1 MKKISSILLFAI
13 VFFTFQSCQTVK
25 EGFTSQKKKSTDEF
39 LVEKKSP
46 LVMPPEFNELPV
58 PKSSENIP
66 EIVFWGRSNVGKSSL
81 INSITNSSIAKTSK
95 TPGRTRSLVFF
106 QLEKRPVSYTHLT
119 LPTKRIV

>member
-46 LVMPPEFNELPV
+46 LVMPPEFNELPL
-58 PKSSENIP
+58 PKTSENI
-66 EIVFWGRSNVGKSSL
+66 EENESENNIEKLISNNDSTEGSQPQDKNFENL
-81 INSITNSSIAKTSK
+81 II
-95 TPGRTRSLVFF
+95 
-106 QLEKRPVSYTHLT
+106 EKI
-119 LPTKRIV
+119 KQN

>member
-1 MKKISSILLFAI
+1 MKKISSILLFTI

-66 EIVFWGRSNVGKSSL
+66 ENETENNIENLISNNDTPENSE
-81 INSITNSSIAKTSK
+81 IQNENFENSII
-95 TPGRTRSLVFF
+95 
-106 QLEKRPVSYTHLT
+106 EKI
-119 LPTKRIV
+119 KQN

>member
-1 MKKISSILLFAI
+1 MKKISPILFLAV

-58 PKSSENIP
+58 PKTSDNIVEN
-66 EIVFWGRSNVGKSSL
+66 EIENDIEKLISNNNSPKVSQPQDKNFENL
-81 INSITNSSIAKTSK
+81 II
-95 TPGRTRSLVFF
+95 
-106 QLEKRPVSYTHLT
+106 EKI
-119 LPTKRIV
+119 KQN

>member
-1 MKKISSILLFAI
+1 MKKISSILLSAI

-58 PKSSENIP
+58 PKSSKNVAENETDNNIENLISNNDTP
-66 EIVFWGRSNVGKSSL
+66 ENSEIQNENFE
-81 INSITNSSIAKTSK
+81 NSII
-95 TPGRTRSLVFF
+95 
-106 QLEKRPVSYTHLT
+106 EKI
-119 LPTKRIV
+119 KQN

>member
-58 PKSSENIP
+58 PKSSENIQENETENNIENLISNNDTP
-66 EIVFWGRSNVGKSSL
+66 ENTEIQNDNFE
-81 INSITNSSIAKTSK
+81 NSII
-95 TPGRTRSLVFF
+95 
-106 QLEKRPVSYTHLT
+106 EKI
-119 LPTKRIV
+119 KQN

>member
-58 PKSSENIP
+58 PKTSDNIVENGTENNI
-66 EIVFWGRSNVGKSSL
+66 EILISN
-81 INSITNSSIAKTSK
+81 TNSSESSGVQNKNFENSII
-95 TPGRTRSLVFF
+95 
-106 QLEKRPVSYTHLT
+106 EKI
-119 LPTKRIV
+119 KQN

>member
-1 MKKISSILLFAI
+1 MKKISSILLFTI

-58 PKSSENIP
+58 PKSSENIQENETENNIENLISNNDTP
-66 EIVFWGRSNVGKSSL
+66 ENSEIQNENFE
-81 INSITNSSIAKTSK
+81 NSII
-95 TPGRTRSLVFF
+95 
-106 QLEKRPVSYTHLT
+106 EKI
-119 LPTKRIV
+119 KQN

>member
-1 MKKISSILLFAI
+1 MKKISSILLLAT

-58 PKSSENIP
+58 PKSSENIQENETENNIENLISNNDTP
-66 EIVFWGRSNVGKSSL
+66 ENSEIQNENFE
-81 INSITNSSIAKTSK
+81 NSII
-95 TPGRTRSLVFF
+95 
-106 QLEKRPVSYTHLT
+106 EKI
-119 LPTKRIV
+119 KQN